1 VLGVPV
7 ARSDNKPRVVQGLC
21 SAVWADTS
29 GGHPIFDTPLRL
41 SEFVATLALAQDN
54 AFGQPLESQL
64 RSCLLATSICEA
76 ARFDEELRETVYW
89 VALLRYVGCTGHA
102 HEVATVFG
110 DEIAIRAQTL
120 VHDAANPT
128 EVMRDVMAFATAGRS
143 PKERDEIVRMIQET
157 AREWAVYNFSSG
169 CEVADMLVQRLDFGP
184 DVREALRFTFER
196 WNGNGYPTHAQGEAI
211 PLAMRVV
218 HLSHDMEAIGR
229 LFSPDHALEAARDR
243 RDRTYDPALADLFVA
258 HGRGWFDE
266 LSETE
271 PWDAVLAL
279 EPEPHRML
287 SGADLD
293 DALTVAADFIDLK
306 SPYMGGHSRRCA
318 ELAADAARV
327 LGLAEEAVTTLR
339 RAAFVHD
346 FGTTVVPNSIW
357 DKPGPLTRT
366 EFDRVELHPM
376 LTEQMLRRSP
386 ALALLNPVAS
396 AHHEKCDGS
405 GYHKRVQ
412 ADADDLG
419 ACVLA
424 ATEIYVG
431 LTTERA
437 DRLPFSP
444 TDAATELRRL
454 ESQGVLEPR
463 ASRAVLVAAG
473 HGEPRAP
480 SGKRPRNPG
489 GLTRREVDVLRL
501 AARGLTTRQIADRLY
516 ISPKTADHH
525 IQHIYG
531 KIGTSTRAAAALW
544 AMQHSVV
551 Q

>member
-1 VLGVPV
+1 
-7 ARSDNKPRVVQGLC
+7 
-21 SAVWADTS
+21 
-29 GGHPIFDTPLRL
+29 
-41 SEFVATLALAQDN
+41 
-54 AFGQPLESQL
+54 
-64 RSCLLATSICEA
+64 
-76 ARFDEELRETVYW
+76 
-89 VALLRYVGCTGHA
+89 
-102 HEVATVFG
+102 
-110 DEIAIRAQTL
+110 
-120 VHDAANPT
+120 
-128 EVMRDVMAFATAGRS
+128 
-143 PKERDEIVRMIQET
+143 
-157 AREWAVYNFSSG
+157 
-169 CEVADMLVQRLDFGP
+169 
-184 DVREALRFTFER
+184 
-196 WNGNGYPTHAQGEAI
+196 
-211 PLAMRVV
+211 
-218 HLSHDMEAIGR
+218 
-229 LFSPDHALEAARDR
+229 
-243 RDRTYDPALADLFVA
+243 
-258 HGRGWFDE
+258 
-266 LSETE
+266 
-271 PWDAVLAL
+271 
-279 EPEPHRML
+279 
-287 SGADLD
+287 
-293 DALTVAADFIDLK
+293 
-306 SPYMGGHSRRCA
+306 MGGHSRRCA
-318 ELAADAARV
+318 ELAAAAAQV
-327 LGLAEEAVTTLR
+327 LGLDDDAVTAIR
-339 RAAFVHD
+339 RAALVHD
-346 FGTTVVPNSIW
+346 FGTTVVSNSIL

-386 ALALLNPVAS
+386 ALTVLNPVAS

-444 TDAATELRRL
+444 ASAADELRKL
-454 ESQGVLEPR
+454 ESDGVLEPR

-480 SGKRPRNPG
+480 SGKRPRNPA

-531 KIGTSTRAAAALW
+531 KIGTSTRAGAALW
-544 AMQHSVV
+544 AMQHSIV